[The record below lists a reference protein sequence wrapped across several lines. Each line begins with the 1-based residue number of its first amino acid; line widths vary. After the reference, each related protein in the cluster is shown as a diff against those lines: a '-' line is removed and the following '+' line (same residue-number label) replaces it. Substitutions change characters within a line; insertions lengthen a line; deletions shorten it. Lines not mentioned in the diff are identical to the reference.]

1 MKKEGKRETPAEKM
15 GLEKK
20 DIDLRINATVIDSNE
35 YLTTSEFAALAG
47 VSVKT
52 VNHYI
57 LYGNKARKLKSISKW
72 GIRFI
77 PVSELKDYP
86 ITGSGRYGWRNQKTV
101 EGGSVGPLP
110 GIDEVEV

>member
-1 MKKEGKRETPAEKM
+1 MP
-15 GLEKK
+15 EKK
-20 DIDLRINATVIDSNE
+20 DPVSRLGLEREDVGLRIDATLIDGKK

-57 LYGNKARKLKSISKW
+57 LYGNKVRKLQSISKW

-77 PVSELKDYP
+77 PIEELDEFP
-86 ITGSGRYGWRNQKTV
+86 ITGTGRYGWRNQKTV
-101 EGGSVGPLP
+101 ASGSVGALP
-110 GIDEVEV
+110 NIDEVQV